1 MDRNI
6 LDIANRKLQLDAAV
20 LEGVTMQAAPERTG
34 GRAGAAAETRH
45 MGAILA
51 NLLREES

>member
-1 MDRNI
+1 MDQNI
-6 LDIANRKLQLDAAV
+6 LQIANRKLHLDAAV
-20 LEGVTMQAAPERTG
+20 LEGCTIAQEPTG

-51 NLLREES
+51 NLLRDVS